1 MSGEKEG
8 LQKSRLPPQYRAG
21 QGTFD
26 TRRSPEERRNR
37 LFDDLTLPLFY
48 KLIEKM
54 MIKALKGIDAF
65 TDNTGLTHRKDPI
78 VQDIRRPGSEIKIKK
93 LNVSIGSCH
102 ILKNINIEIP
112 NHKITCIIGP
122 SGCGKSTLLKTINR
136 LIDNH
141 EKVKVEGEIILEGE
155 NIYGRKVDVTHIRKK
170 MGLLSQRP
178 TPLPMSVFDNITFGC
193 KIHGIRNKKQLR
205 LIVEEN
211 LKAAGLW
218 EEVKDR
224 LHAPASDLSMG
235 QQQRLCLA
243 RGLAIR
249 PQFILGDES
258 TSALDPV
265 SSRHIEDLFLKLK
278 GHYGIVLVTH
288 TLRQALRIADHVI
301 FMYLGEAIE
310 SGPAQTLF
318 DNPKH
323 ELTRQYLSGVFS

>member
-1 MSGEKEG
+1 
-8 LQKSRLPPQYRAG
+8 
-21 QGTFD
+21 
-26 TRRSPEERRNR
+26 
-37 LFDDLTLPLFY
+37 
-48 KLIEKM
+48 
-54 MIKALKGIDAF
+54 MIKALYGIDTF
-65 TDNTGLTHRKDPI
+65 INSMGFINKKEHI
-78 VQDIRRPGSEIKIKK
+78 VSDKSISGSEIKINN
-93 LNVSIGSCH
+93 LNVSIGSNH

-112 NHKITCIIGP
+112 NNKITCIIGP

-136 LIDNH
+136 LIDDN
-141 EKVKVEGEIILEGE
+141 EKVKVEGEIVIEGE
-155 NIYGRKVDVTHIRKK
+155 NIYGKKVEVTHIRKK

-178 TPLPMSVFDNITFGC
+178 TPLPMSIFDNITFGC

-205 LIVEEN
+205 MIVEEN

-218 EEVKDR
+218 DEVKDR
-224 LHAPASDLSMG
+224 LHTPASNLSMG

-258 TSALDPV
+258 TSALDPI

-278 GHYGIVLVTH
+278 GYYGIILVTH
-288 TLRQALRIADHVI
+288 TLRQALRIADYAI

-310 SGPAQTLF
+310 SGPAQELF
-318 DNPKH
+318 NNPKH